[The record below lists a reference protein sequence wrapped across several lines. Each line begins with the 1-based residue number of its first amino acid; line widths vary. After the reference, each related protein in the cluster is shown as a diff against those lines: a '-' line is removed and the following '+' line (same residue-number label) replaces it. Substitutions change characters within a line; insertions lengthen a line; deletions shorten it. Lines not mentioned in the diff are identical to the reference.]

1 MSFPRLVEPEW
12 LDVLPPEDP
21 SARRSRRDL
30 RRVNRMMFN
39 DLYMACWLRRVC
51 GGTPPRV
58 LAELGAGD
66 ATFMLR
72 VARRLVR
79 EWPGVRVL
87 LLDRQNI
94 VAADTLAAFRD
105 LGWHPEVVTADVM
118 HWAQAGSDP
127 IDLVMANL
135 FLHHF
140 GDDELRR
147 LFAQLARRTRYLVA
161 TEPRRARLAWYGS
174 HLLGLLGCNR
184 VTRHDAAISVRAGFN
199 GDELSALWLPFGW
212 RLQELSLPP
221 FSHGFIAARDG

>member
-1 MSFPRLVEPEW
+1 MSFPRLVELEW
-12 LDVLPPEDP
+12 LDVLPPDDP
-21 SARRSRRDL
+21 GARRSRRDL
-30 RRVNRMMFN
+30 RRVNRMMLN
-39 DLYMACWLRRVC
+39 DVYMARWLRRVC
-51 GGTPPRV
+51 GAAPPRV
-58 LAELGAGD
+58 LVELGAGD

-72 VARRLVR
+72 VARRLAR

-94 VAADTLAAFRD
+94 VADATLAAFRD
-105 LGWHPEVVTADVM
+105 LGWQPEIVTADVM
-118 HWAQAGSDP
+118 HWAQAGRDT
-127 IDLVMANL
+127 IDLVTANL

-140 GDDELRR
+140 SDDELRR

-161 TEPRRARLAWYGS
+161 SEPRRARLAWYGS

-199 GDELSALWLPFGW
+199 RTELSALWPPGGW

-221 FSHGFIAARDG
+221 FSHGFVAARES